1 MKMKLAVAV
10 FLAATLVSAA
20 GPLFAHH
27 GNASYD
33 TSKLVTVDGVVTQYT
48 WANPHVFLRVDAKDE
63 SGNVVHWVLEAQNAV
78 TQAGAGWTRE
88 MFKPG
93 DHVSVEATP
102 AKNGRSIGRFNGKI
116 VINGQLFKRPE

>member
-1 MKMKLAVAV
+1 MKMKLATAV
-10 FLAATLVSAA
+10 FLAATLLSVA
-20 GPLFAHH
+20 GRLFAHH

-33 TSKLVTVDGVVTQYT
+33 TSKLITVDGVVTQYT

-78 TQAGAGWTRE
+78 TQAGAGWSRE

-102 AKNGRSIGRFNGKI
+102 AKNGRPIGRFNGKI